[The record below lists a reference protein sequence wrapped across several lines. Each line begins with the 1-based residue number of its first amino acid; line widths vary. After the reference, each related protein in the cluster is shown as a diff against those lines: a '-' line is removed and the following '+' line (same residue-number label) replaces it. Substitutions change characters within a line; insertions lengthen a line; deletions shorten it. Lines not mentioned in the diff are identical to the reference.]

1 MNFLDYDTTILIPR
15 HICGIRRNTILGRTP
30 RQKEQTTQMN
40 RPSITR
46 NLLTFAVMIY
56 SSMSAGQQVAPYD
69 TIIDMGY
76 YKSYYSYA
84 HRAPSFV
91 IYSMYKP
98 RTKVARTG
106 MSFWRLNDM
115 PTFPY
120 FHSGYDRGHLC
131 AAADRAES
139 RQAMYSTFCFVNIIP
154 QTPALNRKLWKYY
167 ETYVRNMSQA
177 DSLTIICGGC
187 DWDTLQTYIPRK
199 CFKLVWDHR
208 THSWVMSMIFQN
220 SSTPTVHD
228 CDTLI
233 KIFED
238 YDIRVN
244 F

>member
-1 MNFLDYDTTILIPR
+1 MQQSQLKPVLLAVCHLIVSGITQAQ
-15 HICGIRRNTILGRTP
+15 HIA
-30 RQKEQTTQMN
+30 
-40 RPSITR
+40 S
-46 NLLTFAVMIY
+46 
-56 SSMSAGQQVAPYD
+56 YD
-69 TIIDMGY
+69 TIIDMGH
-76 YKSYYSYA
+76 YKSYYSYV

-91 IYSMYKP
+91 VYSMYKP

-106 MSFWRLNDM
+106 MSFWRLNDL

-154 QTPALNRKLWKYY
+154 QTPALNRQLWKYY
-167 ETYVRNMSQA
+167 ETYVRNMSQV

-187 DWDTLQTYIPRK
+187 DWDTLRTFIPRK

-208 THSWVMSMIFQN
+208 THAWVLSLLFQN
-220 SSTPTVHD
+220 SATPTAHQ

-238 YDIRVN
+238 YDIGVN
-244 F
+244 Y